1 MLSLTLLLN
10 RSRIRRFFQPE
21 KIHRATPGR
30 VIKNKMEK
38 DSQKK
43 KKKKSVKRILVMVFE
58 ELSVSHLEESR
69 KKSKKENLHLRDKSR
84 LYLKSKKVSS
94 LSVT

>member
-1 MLSLTLLLN
+1 
-10 RSRIRRFFQPE
+10 
-21 KIHRATPGR
+21 
-30 VIKNKMEK
+30 
-38 DSQKK
+38 
-43 KKKKSVKRILVMVFE
+43 MVFE

-69 KKSKKENLHLRDKSR
+69 KESKKENLHLRDKFR